1 MYTAWKVPVFG
12 VFQIRVFP
20 PSDWIREILLISPYS
35 VQMRENTDQK
45 NLKYCHISRSDISNY
60 SYKKQQQ
67 HLFETKEL
75 NIFFSVGLWTFEA
88 FFIYRL

>member
-1 MYTAWKVPVFG
+1 MCTAWKVSVF
-12 VFQIRVFP
+12 FQNRVIP
-20 PSDWIREILLISPYS
+20 HTDWIREILLISPYS
-35 VQMRENTDQK
+35 VQMRKNTDQK
-45 NLKYCHISRSDISNY
+45 NLKFGHFSRSGISNY

-88 FFIYRL
+88 FFIYHWL